1 MNLKQQ
7 ENQTKVVIDTNVI
20 ISAAISEDNVPA
32 EIFELLLLEEV
43 ENYTSQEIIDEVI
56 NVFHRPKFIKL
67 ISEKD
72 INFMVE
78 KYLIFSKKV
87 EPKQKFS
94 LVKDDSKDNMF
105 IDCAVEANVD
115 YIISGD
121 PHLLGIKVF
130 KNIKI
135 ITPREFL
142 EMINL

>member
-78 KYLIFSKKV
+78 KF
-87 EPKQKFS
+87 
-94 LVKDDSKDNMF
+94 
-105 IDCAVEANVD
+105 
-115 YIISGD
+115 
-121 PHLLGIKVF
+121 
-130 KNIKI
+130 
-135 ITPREFL
+135 
-142 EMINL
+142 